1 MLQPMIRLSA
11 HVRTVNSLDG
21 GALLDL
27 RQGRMYRVN
36 GVGSMVLELLA
47 AGNSEDVIAREISE
61 RCGVARD
68 TALADVRDFVAS
80 LRQNALVAGD
90 GNS

>member
-1 MLQPMIRLSA
+1 MIRLST
-11 HVRTVNSLDG
+11 HIRTVNSPDG

-36 GVGSMVLELLA
+36 GVGSIVLELLT
-47 AGNSEDVIAREISE
+47 AGNSEDVVAREISE
-61 RCGVARD
+61 RCDIARD

-80 LRQNALVAGD
+80 LRQNGLVAGD
-90 GNS
+90 GKS